1 MSEARSGLL
10 LALDGALGPF
20 SAALIAL
27 DGSVSRAASAARN
40 DALERGLALVE
51 ELLNGR
57 PLNEIRIVAV
67 TVGPGAFTGLRIA
80 LSFAKSFAFA
90 RRVPLVGLPSYDVV
104 ERDDAP
110 PPSAAFVTGRSGM
123 VCGRLRLASE
133 TIVRCGSTDAVAQAF
148 AERVPRDGTLEC
160 AGALEGV
167 ASRLGELGTIVRAST
182 PAEFPPALA
191 LARKALRREPS
202 ASPHR
207 VRADYG
213 SQVYYAER
221 P

>member
-1 MSEARSGLL
+1 VSGLL
-10 LALDGALGPF
+10 LAFDGALAPF
-20 SAALIAL
+20 SAALIAS
-27 DGSVSRAASAARN
+27 DGSGARALSTARN
-40 DALERGLALVE
+40 AALERGLALVE
-51 ELLNGR
+51 ELLDGR
-57 PLNEIRIVAV
+57 PLSEIRAVAV
-67 TVGPGAFTGLRIA
+67 TLGPGTFTGLRIA

-90 RRVPLVGLPSYDVV
+90 RNLPLIGLPSYDVV
-104 ERDDAP
+104 EREDAP
-110 PPSAAFVTGRSGM
+110 PPSAALVTGRAGM

-133 TIVRCGSTDAVAQAF
+133 TIVRCGSTDAVAEAF
-148 AERVPRDGTLEC
+148 AESIRPGETLEC

-167 ASRLGELGTIVRAST
+167 ASHLGELGIIVRAST

-202 ASPHR
+202 PSPHR

-213 SQVYYAER
+213 SQVSYAER